1 MAKLKVIQDII
12 SFRNK
17 VREVARPNQFQVELT
32 FPEGLTSTGSEL
44 AEMGTFLVKGA
55 NLPASTVGTVELP
68 YRGRVLKIA
77 GDRTFEPWTVTV
89 INDETFQLRT
99 AFEQWQQNI
108 QMLGENR
115 AVYGTVDQYQVE
127 ATVRQLSR
135 TGTNSKSY
143 RFYGIYPVNIA
154 AIDLAWDSNDT
165 AEEYTVEFAVQYWE
179 PTTNIVGKLDKGDD
193 PDSDN
198 FNAKNTD
205 KNGVPVE

>member
-89 INDETFQLRT
+89 INDVEFSVRG
-99 AFEQWQQNI
+99 AFERWMNGINNHNENTGLSNPSDYQADMIVEQLNKSGDVTKRYDLRGTFPTNI
-108 QMLGENR
+108 
-115 AVYGTVDQYQVE
+115 
-127 ATVRQLSR
+127 S
-135 TGTNSKSY
+135 
-143 RFYGIYPVNIA
+143 
-154 AIDLAWDSNDT
+154 AIDLNYDSENQI
-165 AEEYTVEFAVQYWE
+165 EEFTVELQVQYWE
-179 PTTNIVGKLDKGDD
+179 SDTT
-193 PDSDN
+193 S
-198 FNAKNTD
+198 
-205 KNGVPVE
+205 